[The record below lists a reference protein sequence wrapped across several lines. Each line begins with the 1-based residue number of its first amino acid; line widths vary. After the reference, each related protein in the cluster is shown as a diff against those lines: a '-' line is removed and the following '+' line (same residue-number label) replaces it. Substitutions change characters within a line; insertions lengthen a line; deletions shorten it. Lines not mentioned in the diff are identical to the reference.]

1 VCHIYRRGGENI
13 VRAERLLTI
22 LHLLQ
27 AHTQLTARDLARRL
41 EVSTRTV
48 QRDLDALSLAGV
60 PVYASRGRAGGWTL
74 APGYRT
80 SLTGLTPAEAMTVF
94 VGRSAQAL
102 ADLGLD
108 TAARSAAVKLLSALP
123 VSARRDAE
131 FARERI
137 LLDHSRW
144 ERPAGPRPSLAIVQQ
159 ALFRDEYVRLGYGS
173 RPELTVAPLGL
184 VAKAS
189 TWYLLA
195 RREDGELRTYRMSRV
210 RFAALTGRHFERPP
224 DFDLAVDWRRAGE
237 RFLAGMPSYPV
248 RLRVRTTAVYRL
260 SWAPSAPVTEVMDG
274 DDGWSTVAMTFEN
287 VDEARLHLLTMAG
300 DVRVDGPA
308 ELRDALTAAARS
320 ILAVHDGTAGAAC
333 SGRLGD
339 MSTLHLAQEPEAD
352 RLLANDPLALLTGML
367 LDQQIPLEKAF
378 TSPYV
383 LAQRLGVKKLDAELI
398 AGYDPEA
405 LAAIFTKPP
414 ALHRFPGSMA
424 GRVQALCVIIRD
436 EYDGDAAA
444 VWSSVTTGAELVK
457 RLKTLPGFG
466 AQKAQIFAALLGKQL
481 GVQPDGWREAAGP
494 YGEEGS
500 YRSVADIVD
509 AASLSKVR
517 EYKKQMKAAA
527 KAGG

>member
-1 VCHIYRRGGENI
+1 MSYLPARRGTT

-27 AHTQLTARDLARRL
+27 AHTRLTARDLARRL

-102 ADLGLD
+102 TDLGLD

-144 ERPAGPRPSLAIVQQ
+144 ERPAGPRPSLGIVQQ

-173 RPELTVAPLGL
+173 RPEIIVAPLGL

-210 RFAALTGRHFERPP
+210 RFAALTGRRFERPP
-224 DFDLAVDWRRAGE
+224 DFDLAVEWRRAGE

-260 SWAPSAPVTEVMDG
+260 SWAPSAPVTEVVDG
-274 DDGWSTVAMTFEN
+274 EDGWSTVAMTFEN

-300 DVRVDGPA
+300 DVRVDEPA
-308 ELRDALTAAARS
+308 ELRDALTTSAEA
-320 ILAVHDGTAGAAC
+320 ILALHPAGC
-333 SGRLGD
+333 SGRLSD
-339 MSTLHLAQEPEAD
+339 MSTLHLAQQPEAD

-424 GRVQALCVIIRD
+424 GRVQALCAVIRD
-436 EYDGDAAA
+436 EYGGDAAA
-444 VWSSVTTGAELVK
+444 VWSNVTTGAELVK

-466 AQKAQIFAALLGKQL
+466 TQKAQIFAALLGKQL
-481 GVQPDGWREAAGP
+481 GIQPDGWREAAGV

-517 EYKKQMKAAA
+517 EFKKQMKAAA
-527 KAGG
+527 RAGG

>member
-1 VCHIYRRGGENI
+1 

-123 VSARRDAE
+123 VPARRDAE

-144 ERPAGPRPSLAIVQQ
+144 ERPAGPRPSLGIVQQ
-159 ALFRDEYVRLGYGS
+159 ALFRDEYVRLGYAS
-173 RPELTVAPLGL
+173 RPETTVAPLGL

-210 RFAALTGRHFERPP
+210 RFAAPTGRHFERPP
-224 DFDLAVDWRRAGE
+224 DFDLAVEWRRAGE

-260 SWAPSAPVTEVMDG
+260 SWAPSAPITEVVHG
-274 DDGWSTVAMTFEN
+274 DDGWSTVTMAFEN

-300 DVRVDGPA
+300 DVRVDEPA
-308 ELRDALTAAARS
+308 ELRDALTAAAEA
-320 ILAVHDGTAGAAC
+320 ILALHPAAC
-333 SGRLGD
+333 SGRLSD
-339 MSTLHLAQEPEAD
+339 MSTLHLAQQPEAD
-352 RLLANDPLALLTGML
+352 RLLAKDPLALLTGML

-383 LAQRLGVKKLDAELI
+383 LAQRLGIKKLDAELI

-424 GRVQALCVIIRD
+424 GRVQALCVVIRD

-444 VWSSVTTGAELVK
+444 VWSNATTGAELMK

-466 AQKAQIFAALLGKQL
+466 AQKAQIFTALLGKQL
-481 GVQPDGWREAAGP
+481 GVQPDGWREAAGA